1 MIKRLLKALAVT
13 VFALLAMPFIFFS
26 FASLLM
32 FDTAPLIFMW
42 ARLLEFPQFE
52 LSRQAAIILSSVAI
66 FIMVAIYSSMENP

>member
-32 FDTAPLIFMW
+32 FDTAPLVFMW

-66 FIMVAIYSSMENP
+66 FIMVAIYSSREN

>member
-66 FIMVAIYSSMENP
+66 FILIAIFASKEE

>member
-32 FDTAPLIFMW
+32 FDTAPLVFMW

-66 FIMVAIYSSMENP
+66 FILIAIYSSSEN

>member
-32 FDTAPLIFMW
+32 LDTTPLVFMW
-42 ARLLEFPQFE
+42 ERLLEFPQFE
-52 LSRQAAIILSSVAI
+52 LSRQAAIEVADHHKI
-66 FIMVAIYSSMENP
+66 IGG

>member
-42 ARLLEFPQFE
+42 ARLLEFPQLE

-66 FIMVAIYSSMENP
+66 FIMIAIFYSKE

>member
-1 MIKRLLKALAVT
+1 MIKLLLKALAVT

-66 FIMVAIYSSMENP
+66 FILIAIYSSREN

>member
-66 FIMVAIYSSMENP
+66 FILIALYSSRE

>member
-32 FDTAPLIFMW
+32 FDTAPLVFMW
-42 ARLLEFPQFE
+42 ARLLEFPQLE
-52 LSRQAAIILSSVAI
+52 LSRQAAIILSSVAT
-66 FIMVAIYSSMENP
+66 FIMVAIYSSRE

>member
-32 FDTAPLIFMW
+32 FDTAPLVFMW

-66 FIMVAIYSSMENP
+66 FILIAIYSSREK

>member
-1 MIKRLLKALAVT
+1 MVKRLLNALAGTAFV
-13 VFALLAMPFIFFS
+13 LLAMPFIFFS

-42 ARLLEFPQFE
+42 ARLLEFPQLE

-66 FIMVAIYSSMENP
+66 FIMIAIFSSKE

>member
-52 LSRQAAIILSSVAI
+52 FSRQAAIILYSVAI
-66 FIMVAIYSSMENP
+66 FIMVAIFSSKE

>member
-26 FASLLM
+26 FASLLV

-66 FIMVAIYSSMENP
+66 FILIAIFASKEE

>member
-1 MIKRLLKALAVT
+1 MVKRLLKALAVT

-32 FDTAPLIFMW
+32 FDTAPLTFMW
-42 ARLLEFPQFE
+42 ERLLEFPQFE

-66 FIMVAIYSSMENP
+66 FIMIAIFYSKE

>member
-66 FIMVAIYSSMENP
+66 FILIAIFASKE

>member
-32 FDTAPLIFMW
+32 FDPAPLIFMW

-66 FIMVAIYSSMENP
+66 FIMVAIYSSKE

>member
-32 FDTAPLIFMW
+32 FDTAPLIFMFK
-42 ARLLEFPQFE
+42 RVLEFPEFE
-52 LSRQAAIILSSVAI
+52 VSRQLAIIFSSVAV
-66 FIMVAIYSSMENP
+66 FILVAIYQGRLSK

>member
-32 FDTAPLIFMW
+32 FDTAPLVFMW

-52 LSRQAAIILSSVAI
+52 LSRQAAIILASIAVFILIAI
-66 FIMVAIYSSMENP
+66 FSSKE